1 MRVVPELISLA
12 SSWRPSGGV
21 YAHCARFSGCY
32 CDSTFFRA
40 DFKHLHRRGLWEGQ
54 SRLRSYCECLL
65 GCEFRSGVTCI
76 YTLYAPCIIAG
87 RQIVEC
93 PPKVVPCIAGSAH
106 ASFAG
111 CRVGIR
117 ECEIFSGIG
126 VAEIIVVRKSLYGCL
141 RVIAFTPFHCYGI
154 TIYRGVQICGR
165 LGCRV
170 SLLSGFV
177 SCKYGQASVACE
189 AVISACTVSA
199 YQQVVDAIA

>member
-1 MRVVPELISLA
+1 M
-12 SSWRPSGGV
+12 
-21 YAHCARFSGCY
+21 
-32 CDSTFFRA
+32 
-40 DFKHLHRRGLWEGQ
+40 
-54 SRLRSYCECLL
+54 RSYCECLL

-126 VAEIIVVRKSLYGCL
+126 VAEIIVVSPTQLMGAL
-141 RVIAFTPFHCYGI
+141 RIVAQMWRHDRQARNAADIAVRSGQMYDKFA
-154 TIYRGVQICGR
+154 
-165 LGCRV
+165 
-170 SLLSGFV
+170 GFV
-177 SCKYGQASVACE
+177 DDLLKVERSLDTASATLAEAKKKLCE
-189 AVISACTVSA
+189 GKGNLVRRAEVLRSLGAKASR
-199 YQQVVDAIA
+199 QLSLESDDDQS